1 MPVVYS
7 CREMWQLI
15 QALGSQLADGV
26 RRPEVDEIL
35 WRIWWVREVQESRK
49 VGLNEWTEL
58 THKREKS
65 GRGGRRV
72 GSLKLKEKLLGR
84 RQWSSM

>member
-1 MPVVYS
+1 M
-7 CREMWQLI
+7 
-15 QALGSQLADGV
+15 
-26 RRPEVDEIL
+26 
-35 WRIWWVREVQESRK
+35 REVQESRK

-84 RQWSSM
+84 RQWSRM